1 MKQKKPDNNMELNL
15 NDLLRQYRADPYEY
29 FNVVSP
35 HTGIVTFKVKE
46 GDLVK
51 GPSGKW
57 HQKPGTLLFY
67 LERERNQKPVYAT
80 GEGEVCK
87 IDYQFD
93 GKFVE
98 AGQPLISIRH
108 KLSKEEI
115 IDRILTK
122 VLYIFAASQKAR
134 YFLAPEI
141 ANKIEGL
148 SESSKAIIEVKP
160 GDEIITMSLMK
171 RDTPVIYD
179 GPEGVIYKVYFN
191 SGQMVEENEPLI
203 GVCPPDKL
211 PFVKRV
217 IERIK
222 TEWED

>member
-1 MKQKKPDNNMELNL
+1 MKHKTPDNNMELNL

-29 FNVVSP
+29 FDILSP
-35 HTGIVTFKVKE
+35 HTGTVTFKVKE
-46 GDLVK
+46 GELVR

-87 IDYQFD
+87 IDYQFE

-108 KLSKEEI
+108 KLSKDEI
-115 IDRILTK
+115 IDKILTK
-122 VLYIFAASQKAR
+122 VLYIFAAPQRAR
-134 YFLAPEI
+134 YFLNPDI
-141 ANKIEGL
+141 AVKIE
-148 SESSKAIIEVKP
+148 SSTSKSKAVEVKP
-160 GDEIITMSLMK
+160 GDEILTMSLMK

-179 GPEGVIYKVYFN
+179 GPEGVIYKVYFS

-203 GVCPPDKL
+203 GICQPDKL